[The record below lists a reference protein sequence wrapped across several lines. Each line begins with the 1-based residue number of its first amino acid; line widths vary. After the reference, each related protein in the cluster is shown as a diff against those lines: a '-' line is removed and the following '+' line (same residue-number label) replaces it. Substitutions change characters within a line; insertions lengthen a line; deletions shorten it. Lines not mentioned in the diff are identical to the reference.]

1 MPKRMLV
8 PYLALCLLPAAAHAE
23 GARKPQVTRV
33 AQGQET
39 VQKDVPFVPTREET
53 VARMLGIAGVTKDD
67 VVYDLG
73 SGDGRIVVMAAQKLG
88 ARAVGVEIDPV
99 RIQEANINAKAAGVT
114 NRVEFRQQS
123 LFDADIKDATVVT
136 IYLLPAVNLKIR
148 SKLLTELKPGARIV
162 SHDFDMGDWRPDRK
176 EIVGDDTVYLWIV
189 PASVQGT
196 YRLSVPT
203 AQGEAPATLT
213 LKQEFQDVNGTL
225 RIGNRRLPL
234 AEVVLQ
240 GDALSFRT
248 AEGPEMH
255 FRGRVEGTRIHGNVM
270 PAGGQSRAFTAQRE
284 AATP

>member
-8 PYLALCLLPAAAHAE
+8 PYLALCLLPATAYAE
-23 GARKPQVTRV
+23 GARKPSVTRI
-33 AQGQET
+33 AQEQET

-99 RIQEANINAKAAGVT
+99 RIQEANNNAKAAGVT

-136 IYLLPAVNLKIR
+136 IYLLPSVNLRIR
-148 SKLLTELKPGARIV
+148 NKLLTELKPGARIV

-176 EIVGDDTVYLWIV
+176 EKVGDDTVYLWVV

-203 AQGEAPATLT
+203 AEGEAPATLT
-213 LKQEFQDVNGTL
+213 LEQKFQDVSGSL
-225 RIGNRRLPL
+225 KLGNRRLPL
-234 AEVVLQ
+234 AEVTLQ
-240 GDALSFRT
+240 GDAISFRT
-248 AEGPEMH
+248 AEGSELT
-255 FRGRVEGTRIHGNVM
+255 FRGRVQGTRIQGNVT

-284 AATP
+284 GANP